1 MEPMSV
7 RRETWLAHVQ
17 AWRGSGITQSAYC
30 QQHVLNPNRLAYW
43 IKRERSLGAGALTL
57 VPLSVR
63 PSASGESIAL
73 RHPSGWQLSLPS
85 GVDPLWLA
93 GLLRGMA

>member
-43 IKRERSLGAGALTL
+43 IKRERRPAADALTL
-57 VPLSVR
+57 VPLTVR